1 MSFLKSSITIM
12 RGDFRSDSCFS
23 DVIVYPG
30 LAMVGE
36 LSLGVVGLGVEFAP
50 KVCSGPRPKGP
61 AVDFFTYFICC

>member
-1 MSFLKSSITIM
+1 
-12 RGDFRSDSCFS
+12 
-23 DVIVYPG
+23 VIVYPG